1 MEIPFDNNS
10 GEKYAIDV
18 VPSDIEVGDGI
29 FLTLN
34 KKACEAFAK
43 LFSELAKG
51 PDGTHIHLG
60 YDESEPQGP
69 GFRLVINDN
78 T

>member
-10 GEKYAIDV
+10 GEKYTLDI
-18 VPSDIEVGDGI
+18 VPNEIEAGDGVVI
-29 FLTLN
+29 NLN
-34 KKACEAFAK
+34 RKACEAFAQ
-43 LFSELAKG
+43 LFSQLAKE

-69 GFRLVINDN
+69 GFRLVRNDN

>member
-10 GEKYAIDV
+10 GEKYVLNV
-18 VPSDIEVGDGI
+18 VPSDIETGDGVVLI
-29 FLTLN
+29 VN
-34 KKACEAFAK
+34 KKACEAFAQ
-43 LFSELAKG
+43 LFSQLAKE
-51 PDGTHIHLG
+51 PDGVHIHLG

-69 GFRLVINDN
+69 GFRLVRNDN